1 MVLFAIKLG
10 TFFLPSFYNLLGEP
24 LLVLSSI
31 QARCAPASFRRGQLL
46 LCLLFFLVGSF
57 FGSPLYA
64 QNEGITVRAIKIQ
77 GNKRVDSS
85 TIFYY
90 IKTEIGKPLS
100 RVIIRKDIEQI
111 YSLGQF
117 TDIQVD
123 TRPGK
128 DGGVEVIFVVKEIP
142 SVGEVTFVGNDALD
156 TADLRD
162 VISLKRG
169 ITFKEHLVNETIQ
182 KLTAHY
188 HEKAFFLVKVDVNT
202 AVNDN
207 GLMDIT
213 INIAEGEKVK
223 IDEIRFIGNKSF
235 DGDDLKDIMET
246 EETWLFSFIDESG
259 IYKKDMLKVDVLR
272 LEAFYQDNGYIRVR
286 VHEPRIEVNR
296 EDKEIIIEIKIE
308 EGLQYKLGNI
318 TAQDVQEFK
327 GKDLLVGL
335 KSQPGAVYNISY
347 LREDILTI
355 AEKFSEK
362 GFAYADVNPKASI
375 NDETRVVDLNIEI
388 DPGQKVYVGKINVL
402 GNTRTRDN
410 VVRREFR
417 FKEGELFNSKK
428 LKRSKQRINNLGF
441 FESVKIDTHRGDKPE
456 QIDIDTT
463 VTERP
468 TGSISF
474 GAGFSSV
481 DKVIFN
487 ASIAQDNIFGTGR
500 KANFSADIS
509 ARRTNFNIQLTEPRV
524 FDSDVSA
531 GFNLFNRRSN
541 FFSFDTRSQG
551 GGVTLG
557 KNLSETDWAGLNY
570 RYSKV
575 KISDVLNPTPLLQ
588 NETRNTSRIGATFIN
603 DSRDNFINPSKGWR
617 HVVRLEFAGSFLGG
631 ADFYK
636 TGYEITYY
644 RKLIGKLVG
653 AVHGAINFA
662 EGYSD
667 EELPAFE
674 RYFMGGANS
683 LRGFTIREVGPLTS
697 IGDPLGG
704 EQSLLLNVELQY
716 PLTEGFR
723 LFGFY
728 DRGNVYGKGDGSV
741 NSLSSTDANF
751 NLSKMRESV
760 GGGVRFFSPFGPI
773 SLAYGIKL
781 DRRTGES
788 SGEFHFSA
796 GNAF

>member
-1 MVLFAIKLG
+1 MA
-10 TFFLPSFYNLLGEP
+10 LPE
-24 LLVLSSI
+24 
-31 QARCAPASFRRGQLL
+31 
-46 LCLLFFLVGSF
+46 
-57 FGSPLYA
+57 SPLYA
-64 QNEGITVRAIKIQ
+64 QNAGETVSAIKIQ

-90 IKTEIGKPLS
+90 IKTEVGKPLS
-100 RVIIRKDIEQI
+100 RPLIRKDIEQI

-128 DGGVEVIFVVKEIP
+128 DGGVVVIFVVKEIP

-162 VISLKRG
+162 VISIKRG
-169 ITFKEHLVNETIQ
+169 VTFKEHLVNDTIQ
-182 KLTAHY
+182 KLILHY
-188 HEKAFFLVKVDVNT
+188 HEKAFFLVKVDVTT
-202 AVNDN
+202 AVNAN
-207 GLMDIT
+207 GLIDIT
-213 INIAEGEKVK
+213 INIEEEEKVK
-223 IDEIRFIGNKSF
+223 IDEIRFIGNKAF
-235 DGDDLKDIMET
+235 DDGDLEDVMET
-246 EETWLFSFIDESG
+246 EDTWFFSFIDDSG
-259 IYKKDMLKVDVLR
+259 IYKKDVLKVDVLR

-296 EDKEIIIEIKIE
+296 EDKEIYIEIKIE
-308 EGLQYKLGNI
+308 EGLQYKFGKI
-318 TAQDVQEFK
+318 TAQDVEEFS
-327 GKDLLVGL
+327 GQDLLKDL
-335 KSQPGAVYNISY
+335 KSKPGSVYNISF

-355 AEKFSEK
+355 TEKFSEK
-362 GFAYADVNPKASI
+362 GYAYTDVNPQAAI
-375 NDETRVVDLNIEI
+375 NDETRIVDLNIEI
-388 DPGQKVYVGKINVL
+388 DPGRKVYVGKINVI

-428 LKRSKQRINNLGF
+428 LKRTKQRINNLGF
-441 FESVKIDTHRGDKPE
+441 FESVNIDTHRGDTPGE
-456 QIDIDTT
+456 IDIDTT

-487 ASIAQDNIFGTGR
+487 ASIAQDNVFGTGR
-500 KANFSADIS
+500 KANLSADIS
-509 ARRTNFNIQLTEPRV
+509 ARRTNFNISLTEPRV

-531 GFNLFNRRSN
+531 AINLFNSQSD
-541 FFSFDTRSQG
+541 FFSFDTRSVG
-551 GGVTLG
+551 AGMTFG
-557 KNLSETDWAGLNY
+557 KNLSETDWGGVNY
-570 RYSKV
+570 RFSRV
-575 KISDVLNPTPLLQ
+575 EVSNVVNPTEILKD
-588 NETRNTSRIGATFIN
+588 ETRNTSRIGGTFIR
-603 DSRDNFINPSKGWR
+603 DSRDNFLNPSKGWR

-644 RKLIGKLVG
+644 HKLIGKLVG

-662 EGYSD
+662 EGHSD

-674 RYFMGGANS
+674 RYFMGGANT
-683 LRGFTIREVGPLTS
+683 LRGFTIREVGPLDTT
-697 IGDPLGG
+697 GEPLGG
-704 EQSLLLNVELQY
+704 EKSLLFNVELQY
-716 PLTEGFR
+716 PLSEGFR
-723 LFGFY
+723 LFAFY
-728 DRGNVYGKGDGSV
+728 DRGNVYGSGA
-741 NSLSSTDANF
+741 NIASTDTSF
-751 NLSKMRESV
+751 NLSKMREGV
-760 GGGVRFFSPFGPI
+760 GGGIRFFSPFGPI

-781 DRRTGES
+781 DQRSGES

>member
-1 MVLFAIKLG
+1 MV
-10 TFFLPSFYNLLGEP
+10 S
-24 LLVLSSI
+24 
-31 QARCAPASFRRGQLL
+31 
-46 LCLLFFLVGSF
+46 
-57 FGSPLYA
+57 
-64 QNEGITVRAIKIQ
+64 AIKIQ

-90 IKTEIGKPLS
+90 IKTGVGKPLS
-100 RVIIRKDIEQI
+100 RTLIRKDIEQI

-128 DGGVEVIFVVKEIP
+128 DGGVEVVFVVKEIP
-142 SVGEVTFVGNDALD
+142 SVGEVTFVGNDTLD
-156 TADLRD
+156 PADLRD
-162 VISLKRG
+162 VISIKRG
-169 ITFKEHLVNETIQ
+169 VTFKEHLINETIQ

-188 HEKAFFLVKVDVNT
+188 HEKAFFLVKIDVDT
-202 AVNDN
+202 AINAN
-207 GLMDIT
+207 GLMDVT
-213 INIAEGEKVK
+213 INIAEGEKVR
-223 IDEIRFIGNKSF
+223 IDEIRFVGNKAF
-235 DGDDLKDIMET
+235 DNDDLKDIMET

-259 IYKKDMLKVDVLR
+259 IYKKDVLKVDVLR

-296 EDKEIIIEIKIE
+296 EDKEIYIEIKIE
-308 EGLQYKLGNI
+308 EGLQYKFGKI
-318 TAQDVQEFK
+318 TVQQDVEEFNEQ
-327 GKDLLVGL
+327 DLLEDL
-335 KSQPGAVYNISY
+335 KSKPGAVYNISR

-355 AEKFSEK
+355 TEKFSEK
-362 GFAYADVNPKASI
+362 GFAYADVNPKAAI
-375 NDETRVVDLNIEI
+375 DDQTKIVDLEIQI
-388 DPGQKVYVGKINVL
+388 DPGRKVYVGKINVV

-428 LKRSKQRINNLGF
+428 LKRTKQRINNLGF
-441 FESVKIDTHRGDKPE
+441 FESVKIDTHRGDAPGL
-456 QIDIDTT
+456 IDVDAT

-487 ASIAQDNIFGTGR
+487 ASIAQDNVFGTGR
-500 KANFSADIS
+500 QANISANIS
-509 ARRTNFNIQLTEPRV
+509 ARRTNFNVQLTEPRV

-531 GFNLFNRRSN
+531 GINIFNSRSD
-541 FFSFDTRSQG
+541 FFSFDSRSR
-551 GGVTLG
+551 GVGLTFG

-570 RYSKV
+570 RFSKV
-575 KISDVLNPTPLLQ
+575 KISNVVNPTPILKD
-588 NETRNTSRIGATFIN
+588 ETRNTSRIGTTFIR

-631 ADFYK
+631 TDFYK

-644 RKLIGKLVG
+644 HKLIGKLVG
-653 AVHGAINFA
+653 AVHGEVNFA
-662 EGYSD
+662 EGYGG

-674 RYFMGGANS
+674 RYFMGGPNS
-683 LRGFTIREVGPLTS
+683 LRGFTIRQVGPLDS
-697 IGDPLGG
+697 AGNPLGG
-704 EQSLLLNVELQY
+704 EQSLLFNVELQY

-723 LFGFY
+723 VFGFY
-728 DRGNVYGKGDGSV
+728 DRGNVYGSGASNDGINPTSI
-741 NSLSSTDANF
+741 S
-751 NLSKMRESV
+751 LSKMRESV
-760 GGGVRFFSPFGPI
+760 GGGIRFFSPFGPI
-773 SLAYGIKL
+773 ALAYGFKL
-781 DRRTGES
+781 DQRTGES

>member
-1 MVLFAIKLG
+1 LF
-10 TFFLPSFYNLLGEP
+10 
-24 LLVLSSI
+24 SSSK
-31 QARCAPASFRRGQLL
+31 QARCAPAPYRCWRALL
-46 LCLLFFLVGSF
+46 YLFFLIMALPE
-57 FGSPLYA
+57 SPLYA
-64 QNEGITVRAIKIQ
+64 QNAGETVSAIKIQ

-90 IKTEIGKPLS
+90 IKTEVGKPLS
-100 RVIIRKDIEQI
+100 RPLIRKDIEQI

-128 DGGVEVIFVVKEIP
+128 DGGVVVIFVVKEIP

-162 VISLKRG
+162 VISIKRG
-169 ITFKEHLVNETIQ
+169 VTFKEHLVNDTIQ
-182 KLTAHY
+182 KLILHY
-188 HEKAFFLVKVDVNT
+188 HEKAFFLVKVDVTT
-202 AVNDN
+202 AVNAN
-207 GLMDIT
+207 GLIDIT
-213 INIAEGEKVK
+213 INIEEEEKVK
-223 IDEIRFIGNKSF
+223 IDEIRFIGNKAF
-235 DGDDLKDIMET
+235 DDGDLEDVMET
-246 EETWLFSFIDESG
+246 EDTWFFSFIDDSG
-259 IYKKDMLKVDVLR
+259 IYKKDVLKVDVLR

-296 EDKEIIIEIKIE
+296 EDKEIYIEIKIE
-308 EGLQYKLGNI
+308 EGLQYKFGKI
-318 TAQDVQEFK
+318 TAQDVEEFS
-327 GKDLLVGL
+327 GQDLLKDL
-335 KSQPGAVYNISY
+335 KSKPGSVYNISF

-355 AEKFSEK
+355 TEKFSEK
-362 GFAYADVNPKASI
+362 GYAYTDVNPQAAI
-375 NDETRVVDLNIEI
+375 NDETRIVDLNIEI
-388 DPGQKVYVGKINVL
+388 DPGRKVYVGKINVI

-428 LKRSKQRINNLGF
+428 LKRTKQRINNLGF
-441 FESVKIDTHRGDKPE
+441 FESVNIDTHRGDTPGE
-456 QIDIDTT
+456 IDIDTT

-487 ASIAQDNIFGTGR
+487 ASIAQDNVFGTGR
-500 KANFSADIS
+500 KANLSADIS
-509 ARRTNFNIQLTEPRV
+509 ARRTNFNISLTEPRV

-531 GFNLFNRRSN
+531 GINLFNSQSD
-541 FFSFDTRSQG
+541 FFSFDTRSVG
-551 GGVTLG
+551 AGMTFG
-557 KNLSETDWAGLNY
+557 KNLSETDWGGVNY
-570 RYSKV
+570 RFSRV
-575 KISDVLNPTPLLQ
+575 EISNVVNPTAILKD
-588 NETRNTSRIGATFIN
+588 ETRNTSRIGGTFIR
-603 DSRDNFINPSKGWR
+603 DSRDNFLNPSKGWR

-644 RKLIGKLVG
+644 HKLIGKLVG

-662 EGYSD
+662 EGHSD

-683 LRGFTIREVGPLTS
+683 LRGFTIREVGPLDTT
-697 IGDPLGG
+697 GEPLGG
-704 EQSLLLNVELQY
+704 EKSLLFNVELQY
-716 PLTEGFR
+716 PLSEGFR
-723 LFGFY
+723 LFAFY
-728 DRGNVYGKGDGSV
+728 DRGNVYGSGA
-741 NSLSSTDANF
+741 NIASTDTSF
-751 NLSKMRESV
+751 NLSKMREGV
-760 GGGVRFFSPFGPI
+760 GGGIRFFSPFGPI

-781 DRRTGES
+781 DQRSGES

>member
-1 MVLFAIKLG
+1 MGLI
-10 TFFLPSFYNLLGEP
+10 
-24 LLVLSSI
+24 
-31 QARCAPASFRRGQLL
+31 
-46 LCLLFFLVGSF
+46 
-57 FGSPLYA
+57 GSPLYA
-64 QNEGITVRAIKIQ
+64 QDPGATVTAIKIQ

-90 IKTEIGKPLS
+90 IKTEVGKPLS
-100 RVIIRKDIEQI
+100 RPLIRKDIEQI

-123 TRPGK
+123 TRVGK
-128 DGGVEVIFVVKEIP
+128 DGGVEVIFIVKEIP
-142 SVGEVTFVGNDALD
+142 SVGEVTFVGNDELD
-156 TADLRD
+156 SSDLRD
-162 VISLKRG
+162 VISIKRG
-169 ITFKEHLVNETIQ
+169 VTFKEHLVNDTIQ

-188 HEKAFFLVKVDVNT
+188 HEKAFFLVKVDVDT

-207 GLMDIT
+207 GLVGVT
-213 INIAEGEKVK
+213 IKINEGKK
-223 IDEIRFIGNKSF
+223 IKISEIRFIGNKAI
-235 DGDDLKDIMET
+235 DGGDLEDVMET

-259 IYKKDMLKVDVLR
+259 IYKKDVLKVDVLR
-272 LEAFYQDNGYIRVR
+272 LEAFYQDHGYIRVR

-296 EDKEIIIEIKIE
+296 KDKEIYIEIKIE
-308 EGLQYKLGNI
+308 EGLQYKFGKI
-318 TAQDVQEFK
+318 TVQDIEGFSKQ
-327 GKDLLVGL
+327 DLLADI
-335 KSQPGAVYNISY
+335 KSKPGAVYNISL
-347 LREDILTI
+347 LREDILNIT
-355 AEKFSEK
+355 EKFSEK
-362 GFAYADVNPKASI
+362 GFAYADVNPKADI
-375 NDETRVVDLNIEI
+375 DDQTRIVDLNIEI
-388 DPGQKVYVGKINVL
+388 DPGRKVYVGKINVI

-441 FESVKIDTHRGDKPE
+441 FENVKIDTHRGDTPE
-456 QIDIDTT
+456 VIDVDAT

-487 ASIAQDNIFGTGR
+487 ASIAQDNLFGTGR
-500 KANFSADIS
+500 KANFSANIS
-509 ARRTNFNIQLTEPRV
+509 ARQTNFNLQLTEPRV

-531 GFNLFNRRSN
+531 GFNVFNSRSD
-541 FFSFDTRSQG
+541 FFSFDTKSRG
-551 GGVTLG
+551 AGVTFG
-557 KNLSETDWAGLNY
+557 KNLSETDWGGLNY
-570 RYSKV
+570 RFSRV
-575 KISDVLNPTPLLQ
+575 EVSDVVSPTETLK
-588 NETRNTSRIGATFIN
+588 NETRNTSRIGGTFIR
-603 DSRDNFINPSKGWR
+603 DSRDNFINPTQGWR

-631 ADFYK
+631 SDFYK

-644 RKLIGKLVG
+644 QKLIGKLVG
-653 AVHGAINFA
+653 AIHGEINFA
-662 EGYSD
+662 EGYNE
-667 EELPAFE
+667 EELPSFE

-683 LRGFTIREVGPLTS
+683 LRGFTIRQVGPLDS
-697 IGDPLGG
+697 LGNPLGG

-723 LFGFY
+723 VFGFY
-728 DRGNVYGKGDGSV
+728 DRGNVYGSGFNID
-741 NSLSSTDANF
+741 STDTSF

-760 GGGVRFFSPFGPI
+760 GGGIRFFSPFGPI
-773 SLAYGIKL
+773 ALSYGIKL
-781 DRRTGES
+781 DQRTGES

>member
-1 MVLFAIKLG
+1 MA
-10 TFFLPSFYNLLGEP
+10 LPE
-24 LLVLSSI
+24 
-31 QARCAPASFRRGQLL
+31 
-46 LCLLFFLVGSF
+46 
-57 FGSPLYA
+57 SPLYA
-64 QNEGITVRAIKIQ
+64 QNAGETVSAIKIQ

-90 IKTEIGKPLS
+90 IKTEVGKPLS
-100 RVIIRKDIEQI
+100 RPLIRKDIEQI

-128 DGGVEVIFVVKEIP
+128 DGGVVVIFVVKEIP

-162 VISLKRG
+162 VISIKRG
-169 ITFKEHLVNETIQ
+169 VTFKEHLVNDTIQ
-182 KLTAHY
+182 KLILHY
-188 HEKAFFLVKVDVNT
+188 HEKAFFLVKVDVTT
-202 AVNDN
+202 AVNAN
-207 GLMDIT
+207 GLIDIT
-213 INIAEGEKVK
+213 INIEEEEKVK
-223 IDEIRFIGNKSF
+223 IDEIRFIGNKAF
-235 DGDDLKDIMET
+235 DDGDLEDVMET
-246 EETWLFSFIDESG
+246 ENTWFFSFIDDSG
-259 IYKKDMLKVDVLR
+259 IYKKDVLKVDVLR

-296 EDKEIIIEIKIE
+296 EDKEIYIEIKIE
-308 EGLQYKLGNI
+308 EGLQYKFGKI
-318 TAQDVQEFK
+318 TAQDVEEFS
-327 GKDLLVGL
+327 GQDLLKDL
-335 KSQPGAVYNISY
+335 KSKPGSVYNISF

-355 AEKFSEK
+355 TEKFSEK
-362 GFAYADVNPKASI
+362 GYAYTDVNPQAAI
-375 NDETRVVDLNIEI
+375 NDETRIVDLNIEI
-388 DPGQKVYVGKINVL
+388 DPGRKVYVGKINVI

-428 LKRSKQRINNLGF
+428 LKRTKQRINNLGF
-441 FESVKIDTHRGDKPE
+441 FESVNIDTHRGDTPGE
-456 QIDIDTT
+456 IDIDTT

-500 KANFSADIS
+500 KANLSADIS
-509 ARRTNFNIQLTEPRV
+509 ARRTNFNISLTEPRV

-531 GFNLFNRRSN
+531 AINLFNSQSD
-541 FFSFDTRSQG
+541 FFSFDTRSVG
-551 GGVTLG
+551 AGMTFG
-557 KNLSETDWAGLNY
+557 KNLSETDWGGVNY
-570 RYSKV
+570 RFSRV
-575 KISDVLNPTPLLQ
+575 EISNVVNPTAILKD
-588 NETRNTSRIGATFIN
+588 ETRNTSRIGGTFIR
-603 DSRDNFINPSKGWR
+603 DSRDNFLNPSKGWR

-644 RKLIGKLVG
+644 HKLIGKLVG

-662 EGYSD
+662 EGHSD

-674 RYFMGGANS
+674 RYFMGGANT
-683 LRGFTIREVGPLTS
+683 LRGFTIREVGPLDTT
-697 IGDPLGG
+697 GEPLGG
-704 EQSLLLNVELQY
+704 EKSLLFNVELQY
-716 PLTEGFR
+716 PLSEGFR
-723 LFGFY
+723 LFAFY
-728 DRGNVYGKGDGSV
+728 DRGNVYGSGA
-741 NSLSSTDANF
+741 NIASTDTSF
-751 NLSKMRESV
+751 NLSKMREGV
-760 GGGVRFFSPFGPI
+760 GGGIRFFSPFGPI

-781 DRRTGES
+781 DQRSGES

>member
-1 MVLFAIKLG
+1 MF
-10 TFFLPSFYNLLGEP
+10 
-24 LLVLSSI
+24 SSSK
-31 QARCAPASFRRGQLL
+31 QARCAPAPYRRWRALL
-46 LCLLFFLVGSF
+46 YFFFLIMALP
-57 FGSPLYA
+57 GSPLYA
-64 QNEGITVRAIKIQ
+64 QDAGTTVSAIKVQ

-90 IKTEIGKPLS
+90 IKTEVGKPLS
-100 RVIIRKDIEQI
+100 RSLIRKDIEQI

-128 DGGVEVIFVVKEIP
+128 DGGVEVIFMVKEIP

-156 TADLRD
+156 AADLRD
-162 VISLKRG
+162 VISIKRG
-169 ITFKEHLVNETIQ
+169 VTFKEHLVNDTIQ
-182 KLTAHY
+182 KLTLHY
-188 HEKAFFLVKVDVNT
+188 HEKAFFLVKVDVKT
-202 AVNDN
+202 AVNTN
-207 GLMDIT
+207 GLIDIT
-213 INIAEGEKVK
+213 INVEEGEKVK
-223 IDEIRFIGNKSF
+223 IDEIRFVGNKAF
-235 DGDDLKDIMET
+235 DDGDLEDVMET
-246 EETWLFSFIDESG
+246 EDTWIFSFIDESG
-259 IYKKDMLKVDVLR
+259 IYKKDVLKVDVLR

-296 EDKEIIIEIKIE
+296 EDKEIYIEIKIE
-308 EGLQYKLGNI
+308 EGLQYKFGKI
-318 TAQDVQEFK
+318 TAQDVEEFS
-327 GKDLLVGL
+327 GQDLLADL
-335 KSQPGAVYNISY
+335 KSKPGAVYNISF

-355 AEKFSEK
+355 TEKFSEK
-362 GFAYADVNPKASI
+362 GFAYTDVNPKAAI
-375 NDETRVVDLNIEI
+375 DDETRIVDLNIEI
-388 DPGQKVYVGKINVL
+388 DPGRKVYVGKINVI

-441 FESVKIDTHRGDKPE
+441 FESVKIDTHRGDTPGE
-456 QIDIDTT
+456 IDIDTT

-487 ASIAQDNIFGTGR
+487 ASIAQDNVFGTGR
-500 KANFSADIS
+500 KANLSADIS
-509 ARRTNFNIQLTEPRV
+509 ARRTNFNVSLTEPRV

-531 GFNLFNRRSN
+531 GINIFNSRSD
-541 FFSFDTRSQG
+541 FFSFDTRSMG
-551 GGVTLG
+551 GGITFG

-570 RYSKV
+570 RFSKV
-575 KISDVLNPTPLLQ
+575 KISDVVNPTPLLKD
-588 NETRNTSRIGATFIN
+588 ETRNTSRIGGTFIK
-603 DSRDNFINPSKGWR
+603 DSRDNFLNPSKGWR

-662 EGYSD
+662 EGYSS

-683 LRGFTIREVGPLTS
+683 LRGFTIREVGPRDP
-697 IGDPLGG
+697 IGEPLGG
-704 EQSLLLNVELQY
+704 EQSLLFNVELQY
-716 PLTEGFR
+716 PITEGFR

-728 DRGNVYGKGDGSV
+728 DRGNVYGDGI
-741 NSLSSTDANF
+741 NIASTDSSFNF
-751 NLSKMRESV
+751 SKMRESV

-781 DRRTGES
+781 DQRTGES

>member
-1 MVLFAIKLG
+1 M
-10 TFFLPSFYNLLGEP
+10 
-24 LLVLSSI
+24 
-31 QARCAPASFRRGQLL
+31 
-46 LCLLFFLVGSF
+46 LCLLFFIAGL

-64 QNEGITVRAIKIQ
+64 QSEGATVSAIKIQ

-90 IKTEIGKPLS
+90 IKTEVGKPLS
-100 RVIIRKDIEQI
+100 RILIRKDIEQI

-123 TRPGK
+123 THSGK

-142 SVGEVTFVGNDALD
+142 SVGEVNFVGNDALD

-162 VISLKRG
+162 VISIKRG
-169 ITFKEHLVNETIQ
+169 VTFKEHLINETVQ

-188 HEKAFFLVKVDVNT
+188 HEKAFFLVNVNVDTSVN
-202 AVNDN
+202 AN

-213 INIAEGEKVK
+213 INIKEGEKVK
-223 IDEIRFIGNKSF
+223 IDEIRFAGNKAF
-235 DGDDLKDIMET
+235 DAGDLKDIMET
-246 EETWLFSFIDESG
+246 EETWFFSFIDESG
-259 IYKKDMLKVDVLR
+259 IYKKDVLKVDVLR
-272 LEAFYQDNGYIRVR
+272 LEAFYQDNGYIRVK
-286 VHEPRIEVNR
+286 VHEPKIEVNR
-296 EDKEIIIEIKIE
+296 EDKEIYIEIKIE
-308 EGLQYKLGNI
+308 EGLQYKLGKI
-318 TAQDVQEFK
+318 TVQDVEEFS
-327 GKDLLVGL
+327 GKDLLADI
-335 KSQPGAVYNISY
+335 KSKSGAVYNISF
-347 LREDILTI
+347 LREDMLSI
-355 AEKFSEK
+355 AEIFSEK
-362 GFAYADVNPKASI
+362 GFAYADVNPKADI
-375 NDETRVVDLNIEI
+375 DDATRIVDLNIEI
-388 DPGQKVYVGKINVL
+388 DPGRKVYVGKVNVI

-428 LKRSKQRINNLGF
+428 LKRTKQRINNLGF

-456 QIDIDTT
+456 LIDVDAT

-468 TGSISF
+468 TGSVSF

-500 KANFSADIS
+500 KANFSADLS

-531 GFNLFNRRSN
+531 GINLFNRKSN

-551 GGVTLG
+551 GGLTFG
-557 KNLSETDWAGLNY
+557 KNFSETDWAGLNY

-575 KISDVLNPTPLLQ
+575 KISDVLNPTPLLK

-617 HVVRLEFAGSFLGG
+617 HVVRLEYAGGYLGG

-636 TGYEITYY
+636 VGYEITYY
-644 RKLIGKLVG
+644 RKLVGKLVG

-662 EGYSD
+662 EGYGD

-683 LRGFTIREVGPLTS
+683 LRGFTLREVGPLTATR
-697 IGDPLGG
+697 DPLGG
-704 EQSLLLNVELQY
+704 EQSLLFNVELQY

-723 LFGFY
+723 LFAFY
-728 DRGNVYGKGDGSV
+728 DRGNVFGSGDDSV
-741 NSLSSTDANF
+741 DSTASTDTSF
-751 NLSKMRESV
+751 NLSKMRHSV
-760 GGGVRFFSPFGPI
+760 GAGIRFFSPFGPI
-773 SLAYGIKL
+773 SLAMGFKL
-781 DRRTGES
+781 DRRVGES
-788 SGEFHFSA
+788 SDEFHFSA

>member
-1 MVLFAIKLG
+1 MGIL
-10 TFFLPSFYNLLGEP
+10 
-24 LLVLSSI
+24 
-31 QARCAPASFRRGQLL
+31 
-46 LCLLFFLVGSF
+46 
-57 FGSPLYA
+57 GSPLYA
-64 QNEGITVRAIKIQ
+64 QNKGVTVSAIKVQ

-90 IKTEIGKPLS
+90 IKTEVGKPLS
-100 RVIIRKDIEQI
+100 RSIIRKDIEQI

-123 TRPGK
+123 TRSGK
-128 DGGVEVIFVVKEIP
+128 DGGVEVVFVVQEIP

-162 VISLKRG
+162 VISIKRG
-169 ITFKEHLVNETIQ
+169 VTFKEHLVKDTVQ
-182 KLTAHY
+182 KLIAHY
-188 HEKAFFLVKVDVNT
+188 HEKAFFLVKVDVDTAINT
-202 AVNDN
+202 N

-213 INIAEGEKVK
+213 VKIEEGEKVK
-223 IDEIRFIGNKSF
+223 IDQIRFVGNKAF
-235 DGDDLKDIMET
+235 DNGDLEDVMET
-246 EETWLFSFIDESG
+246 EETWFFSFIDESG
-259 IYKKDMLKVDVLR
+259 IYKKDVLKVDILR
-272 LEAFYQDNGYIRVR
+272 IEAFYQDNGYIRVR
-286 VHEPRIEVNR
+286 VHEPKIEVNR
-296 EDKEIIIEIKIE
+296 EDKEIYIEIKIE
-308 EGLQYKLGNI
+308 EGLQYKFGKI
-318 TAQDVQEFK
+318 TAQDVEEFK
-327 GKDLLVGL
+327 GPDLLADL
-335 KSQPGAVYNISY
+335 KSKPDAVYNISS
-347 LREDILTI
+347 LREDILNIT
-355 AEKFSEK
+355 EKFSEK
-362 GFAYADVNPKASI
+362 GFAYTDVNPKAAI
-375 NDETRVVDLNIEI
+375 NDQTRVVDLDIQIN
-388 DPGQKVYVGKINVL
+388 PGRRVYVGKINVI

-441 FESVKIDTHRGDKPE
+441 FESVKIDTHRGDMPG
-456 QIDIDTT
+456 QIDIDATI
-463 VTERP
+463 TERP

-500 KANFSADIS
+500 KANLSADIS
-509 ARRTNFNIQLTEPRV
+509 ARRSNFNIQLSEPRV

-531 GFNLFNRRSN
+531 AINLFNRRSN

-551 GGVTLG
+551 GGMTFG

-570 RYSKV
+570 RFSKV
-575 KISDVLNPTPLLQ
+575 KISDVLIPTPILK

-617 HVVRLEFAGSFLGG
+617 HVVRLEYAGSFLGG

-636 TGYEITYY
+636 AGYEITYY
-644 RKLIGKLVG
+644 RKLFGKLVG
-653 AVHGAINFA
+653 AVHGAVNFA
-662 EGYSD
+662 DGYNNED
-667 EELPAFE
+667 LPAFE

-683 LRGFTIREVGPLTS
+683 LRGFTLREVGPLTAV
-697 IGDPLGG
+697 GDPLGG
-704 EQSLLLNVELQY
+704 EQSLLFNVELQY
-716 PLTEGFR
+716 PLTDGFR
-723 LFGFY
+723 LFAFY
-728 DRGNVYGKGDGSV
+728 DRGNVYGSGD
-741 NSLSSTDANF
+741 NTDSTNLHID
-751 NLSKMRESV
+751 LSKMRHSV

-773 SLAYGIKL
+773 TLAMGFKL

-788 SGEFHFSA
+788 SDEFHFSA

>member
-1 MVLFAIKLG
+1 MGLFAAPLHAQQEG
-10 TFFLPSFYNLLGEP
+10 T
-24 LLVLSSI
+24 
-31 QARCAPASFRRGQLL
+31 
-46 LCLLFFLVGSF
+46 
-57 FGSPLYA
+57 
-64 QNEGITVRAIKIQ
+64 TVSAIRIQ

-90 IKTEIGKPLS
+90 IKTEVGKPLS
-100 RVIIRKDIEQI
+100 RVLIRKDIEQI

-123 TRPGK
+123 TRPAK
-128 DGGVEVIFVVKEIP
+128 NGGVEVIFVVKEIP
-142 SVGEVTFVGNDALD
+142 SVGEVTFVGNDTLD

-162 VISLKRG
+162 VISIKRG
-169 ITFKEHLVNETIQ
+169 VTFKEHLVNDTIQ

-188 HEKAFFLVKVDVNT
+188 HEKAFFLVKVDVKT
-202 AVNDN
+202 AVNAS
-207 GLMDIT
+207 GLRDIT
-213 INIAEGEKVK
+213 INIKEGEKVK
-223 IDEIRFIGNKSF
+223 IDEIRFTGNKAF
-235 DGDDLKDIMET
+235 DGDDLKDVMET
-246 EETWLFSFIDESG
+246 EEKWLFSFLDDSG
-259 IYKKDMLKVDVLR
+259 IYKKDVLKVDVLR

-286 VHEPRIEVNR
+286 VNEPQIEVNR
-296 EDKEIIIEIKIE
+296 EDKEIYITIKIE
-308 EGLQYKLGNI
+308 EGLQYKFGKI
-318 TAQDVQEFK
+318 TVQEVEEFK
-327 GKDLLVGL
+327 GQSLLAGL
-335 KSQPGAVYNISY
+335 KSQPGAVYNISL
-347 LREDILTI
+347 LREDVLNIT
-355 AEKFSEK
+355 EKFSEK
-362 GFAYADVNPKASI
+362 GFAYADVNPKAAI
-375 NDETRVVDLNIEI
+375 DDQTRMVDLKIEI
-388 DPGQKVYVGKINVL
+388 DPGRKVYVGKINVI

-441 FESVKIDTHRGDKPE
+441 FENVKIDTHRGDTPGL
-456 QIDIDTT
+456 IDVDAT

-481 DKVIFN
+481 DKLIFN
-487 ASIAQDNIFGTGR
+487 ASIAQDNVFGTGR
-500 KANFSADIS
+500 KANISANIS

-524 FDSDVSA
+524 FDSDISA
-531 GFNLFNRRSN
+531 GVNIFNSRSN
-541 FFSFDTRSQG
+541 FFSFDSRSQG
-551 GGVTLG
+551 GGLNLG
-557 KNLSETDWAGLNY
+557 KNLSETDWGGVFY
-570 RYSKV
+570 RFSKV
-575 KISDVLNPTPLLQ
+575 RISDVVNPTTTLK

-603 DSRDNFINPSKGWR
+603 DSRDNFINPTQGWR

-653 AVHGAINFA
+653 AIHGAINFA

-683 LRGFTIREVGPLTS
+683 LRGFTIRQVGPLDS
-697 IGDPLGG
+697 LGDPLGG
-704 EQSLLLNVELQY
+704 EQSLLFNFELQY

-723 LFGFY
+723 LFAFY
-728 DRGNVYGKGDGSV
+728 DRGNVYGSGF
-741 NSLSSTDANF
+741 NISSTDTSF
-751 NLSKMRESV
+751 NLSKMREGV
-760 GGGVRFFSPFGPI
+760 GGGIRFFSPFGPI
-773 SLAYGIKL
+773 SLAYGFKL
-781 DRRTGES
+781 DQRTGES
-788 SGEFHFSA
+788 AGEFHFSA

>member
-1 MVLFAIKLG
+1 MSLF
-10 TFFLPSFYNLLGEP
+10 S
-24 LLVLSSI
+24 
-31 QARCAPASFRRGQLL
+31 
-46 LCLLFFLVGSF
+46 
-57 FGSPLYA
+57 SPLHA
-64 QNEGITVRAIKIQ
+64 QNKGQKVSAIKIQ

-90 IKTEIGKPLS
+90 IKTEVGKPLS
-100 RVIIRKDIEQI
+100 RLVIRKDIEQI

-123 TRPGK
+123 TRTSK
-128 DGGVEVIFVVKEIP
+128 DGGVEVIFRVKEIP
-142 SVGEVTFVGNDALD
+142 SVGEVNFVGNDDLD

-162 VISLKRG
+162 VISIKRG
-169 ITFKEHLVNETIQ
+169 VTFKEHLVNDTIQ
-182 KLTAHY
+182 KLIAHY
-188 HEKAFFLVKVDVNT
+188 HEKAYFLVEVDVDT

-207 GLMDIT
+207 GLMDVT
-213 INIAEGEKVK
+213 INIKEGKKIK
-223 IDEIRFIGNKSF
+223 IDEIRFVGNKSF
-235 DGDDLKDIMET
+235 DDGDLKDVMET
-246 EETWLFSFIDESG
+246 EETWIFSFIDESG
-259 IYKKDMLKVDVLR
+259 IYKKDVLKVDVLR

-286 VHEPRIEVNR
+286 VHEPKIEVNR
-296 EDKEIIIEIKIE
+296 EDKEIYIEIKIE
-308 EGLQYKLGNI
+308 EGLRYKIGEI
-318 TAQDVQEFK
+318 TIQDVEEFNGQELL
-327 GKDLLVGL
+327 KDL
-335 KSQPGAVYNISY
+335 KSQPGAVYNISF
-347 LREDILTI
+347 LREDLLNIT
-355 AEKFSEK
+355 EKFSEK
-362 GFAYADVNPKASI
+362 GYAYADVNPKANI
-375 NDETRVVDLNIEI
+375 DDETRIVNMNIEI
-388 DPGQKVYVGKINVL
+388 DPGKKVYVGKINVI

-441 FESVKIDTHRGDKPE
+441 FENVKIDTHRGDTPG
-456 QIDIDTT
+456 QIDIDAT

-500 KANFSADIS
+500 KANFSANIS
-509 ARRTNFNIQLTEPRV
+509 ARRTNFNIALTEPRV

-531 GFNLFNRRSN
+531 AINLFNRRSD

-551 GGVTLG
+551 GGLTFG
-557 KNLSETDWAGLNY
+557 KNFSETDWGGVNY
-570 RYSKV
+570 RFSRV
-575 KISDVLNPTPLLQ
+575 EISDVLRPTPLLK
-588 NETRNTSRIGATFIN
+588 NETRNTSRIGATFIK
-603 DSRDNFINPSKGWR
+603 DSRDNFLNPTQGWR
-617 HVVRLEFAGSFLGG
+617 HVVRLEFAGSVLGG

-644 RKLIGKLVG
+644 KKLIGKLVG

-662 EGYSD
+662 SGYGE

-683 LRGFTIREVGPLTS
+683 LRGFTLREVGPLTNS
-697 IGDPLGG
+697 GNPLGG
-704 EQSLLLNVELQY
+704 EQSLLFNAELQY

-723 LFGFY
+723 VFAFY
-728 DRGNVYGKGDGSV
+728 DIGNVFGSGD
-741 NSLSSTDANF
+741 NITTTDTSF
-751 NLSKMRESV
+751 NLNQMRNSA
-760 GGGVRFFSPFGPI
+760 GAGIRFFSPFGPI
-773 SLAYGIKL
+773 SLAMGFKL
-781 DRRTGES
+781 DRKGRES
-788 SGEFHFSA
+788 SNEFHFSA

>member
-1 MVLFAIKLG
+1 MD
-10 TFFLPSFYNLLGEP
+10 TFLMQ
-24 LLVLSSI
+24 V
-31 QARCAPASFRRGQLL
+31 RCAPAPFRRWRVL
-46 LCLLFFLVGSF
+46 LCLLFIFMGLL
-57 FGSPLYA
+57 GSPLYA
-64 QNEGITVRAIKIQ
+64 QNEGVTVNAIKIQ

-90 IKTEIGKPLS
+90 IKTEVGKPFS
-100 RVIIRKDIEQI
+100 RVLIRKDIEQI

-128 DGGVEVIFVVKEIP
+128 EGGVEVIFVVKEIP

-162 VISLKRG
+162 VISIKRG
-169 ITFKEHLVNETIQ
+169 ITFKEHLIKDTIQ

-188 HEKAFFLVKVDVNT
+188 HEKAFFLVKVDVSIAINE
-202 AVNDN
+202 N

-213 INIAEGEKVK
+213 VNIEEGEKVK
-223 IDEIRFIGNKSF
+223 INTIRFVGNKSF
-235 DGDDLKDIMET
+235 DADDLQDIMET
-246 EETWLFSFIDESG
+246 EETWLFSFLDESG
-259 IYKKDMLKVDVLR
+259 IYKKDVLKVDILR

-286 VHEPRIEVNR
+286 VHEPKIEVNR
-296 EDKEIIIEIKIE
+296 EDKEIYIEIKFE
-308 EGLQYKLGNI
+308 EGLQYKFGKI
-318 TAQDVQEFK
+318 TAQNIEGFNGD
-327 GKDLLVGL
+327 DLLKDL

-347 LREDILTI
+347 LREDILNITEI
-355 AEKFSEK
+355 FSEK
-362 GFAYADVNPKASI
+362 GFAYADINPQAAI
-375 NDETRVVDLNIEI
+375 DDQTRMVDLNIQI
-388 DPGQKVYVGKINVL
+388 DPGRKVYVGKINVV

-410 VVRREFR
+410 VIRREFR
-417 FKEGELFNSKK
+417 FKEGELFNSQK

-441 FESVKIDTHRGDKPE
+441 FEGVNIDTHRGDTPE
-456 QIDIDTT
+456 LIDIDAT

-500 KANFSADIS
+500 KANISANLS
-509 ARRTNFNIQLTEPRV
+509 ARRTNFNVGLTEPRV
-524 FDSDVSA
+524 FDSDISA
-531 GFNLFNRRSN
+531 GINLFNSQEDY
-541 FFSFDTRSQG
+541 FSFNTASSG
-551 GGVTLG
+551 GGLTFG

-575 KISDVLNPTPLLQ
+575 KISDVVTPTSTLK
-588 NETRNTSRIGATFIN
+588 NEIQNTSRLGTTFIN
-603 DSRDNFINPSKGWR
+603 DSRDNFINPTTGWR
-617 HVVRLEFAGSFLGG
+617 HVVRLEYAGGFLGG

-644 RKLIGKLVG
+644 RKLFGKLVG
-653 AVHGAINFA
+653 AVHGAINYA
-662 EGYSD
+662 EGHSG
-667 EELPAFE
+667 ENLPSFE
-674 RYFMGGANS
+674 RYFMGGATS
-683 LRGFTIREVGPLTS
+683 LRGFTIQEVGPLDPL
-697 IGDPLGG
+697 GNPLGG
-704 EQSLLLNVELQY
+704 EQSLLLNLELQY
-716 PLTEGFR
+716 PLTDGFR
-723 LFGFY
+723 LFTFY
-728 DRGNVYGKGDGSV
+728 DRGNVYGNGFNTD
-741 NSLSSTDANF
+741 STDDKINV
-751 NLSKMRESV
+751 NKMRESV
-760 GGGVRFFSPFGPI
+760 GGGIRFFSPFGPI

-781 DRRTGES
+781 DQRTGES